1 MPVRIPD
8 RIGALIAAVEA
19 GRDLTAKD
27 VERVA
32 LLQVLDLAK
41 LGEDFVRDT
50 IAADERLTK
59 ALEDHQP

>member
-41 LGEDFVRDT
+41 LGEDFVREV